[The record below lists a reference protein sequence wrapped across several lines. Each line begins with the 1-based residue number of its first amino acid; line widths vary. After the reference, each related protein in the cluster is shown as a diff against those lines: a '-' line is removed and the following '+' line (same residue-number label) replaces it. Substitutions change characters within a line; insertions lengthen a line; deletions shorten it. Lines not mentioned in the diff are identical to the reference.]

1 MHFIPGLQLRASEE
15 AEIIGIDDAEM
26 GEFAYD
32 YVGIE
37 AELGMKDAD
46 YREGA
51 AGGGREPRHS
61 LSHHHEAGHKPTDS
75 TDSPSEVEKITP
87 RQEIA

>member
-1 MHFIPGLQLRASEE
+1 
-15 AEIIGIDDAEM
+15 M

-51 AGGGREPRHS
+51 AGGGREPMHYPRPEVVQQVGTS
-61 LSHHHEAGHKPTDS
+61 SEA
-75 TDSPSEVEKITP
+75 PSFEKTS
-87 RQEIA
+87 